1 MIFDKEC
8 EIRGDS
14 SGSSGS
20 VKKKKKRAKCASCE
34 KCFWE
39 VFTQEMC
46 FYEATDPKI
55 FHLSVCSDS
64 VQSDRGS
71 SDSQAGFCTQD
82 TDYVQFD

>member
-1 MIFDKEC
+1 MIFDKERK
-8 EIRGDS
+8 IRVDS

-20 VKKKKKRAKCASCE
+20 VKKTKRAKCASCE

-55 FHLSVCSDS
+55 FQLSVCSDS

-71 SDSQAGFCTQD
+71 SDSQASFCTQD
-82 TDYVQFD
+82 TDYVQFG

>member
-8 EIRGDS
+8 EIRVDS

-20 VKKKKKRAKCASCE
+20 VKKTKRAKCASCE

-64 VQSDRGS
+64 VQSDTGS